1 METTPTNAPPGY
13 SADRAAVLNRLKRIQ
28 GQAGGLTRMV
38 AEERSCIDVLTQI
51 AAVRSALDGVSL
63 GLIDSHVRNCVAK
76 GDPAFVD
83 ERADELAGVFASR
96 SRPRYGAERA
106 LLVSRLRRVE
116 ADVARLRRM
125 VEDDR
130 YCIDVIEQINVAKRA
145 LDGVA
150 VGLVD
155 GHIRT
160 CMGSPEQAEREA
172 QAGELMAVVGRLVK
186 TS

>member
-1 METTPTNAPPGY
+1 METRPTDAAPGY
-13 SADRAAVLNRLKRIQ
+13 SADRVAVLNRLRRIH
-28 GQAGGLTRMV
+28 GQVGGLTRMV

-63 GLIDSHVRNCVAK
+63 GLLDSHVRNCVAH
-76 GDPAFVD
+76 GDPAFLD
-83 ERADELAGVFASR
+83 ERADELAGVFAGR
-96 SRPRYGAERA
+96 SRPRFGAERT

-116 ADVARLRRM
+116 AQVARLLGM
-125 VEDDR
+125 VEEDR
-130 YCIDVIEQINVAKRA
+130 YCIDVIEQINVAKRT

-160 CMGSPEQAEREA
+160 CMSSPEQAEREA
-172 QAGELMAVVGRLVK
+172 RAGELMAVVSRLVK

>member
-96 SRPRYGAERA
+96 EPPS
-106 LLVSRLRRVE
+106 LRRG
-116 ADVARLRRM
+116 ASAARVAAPTRRGAM
-125 VEDDR
+125 SPA
-130 YCIDVIEQINVAKRA
+130 CAA
-145 LDGVA
+145 WS
-150 VGLVD
+150 
-155 GHIRT
+155 RT
-160 CMGSPEQAEREA
+160 IATAS
-172 QAGELMAVVGRLVK
+172 
-186 TS
+186 T

>member
-1 METTPTNAPPGY
+1 MDAASAGTASGY
-13 SADRAAVLNRLKRIQ
+13 SADRAAVLNRLRRIQ

-38 AEERSCIDVLTQI
+38 ADERSCIDVLTQI

-63 GLIDSHVRNCVAK
+63 GLLDSHVRNCVAR
-76 GDPAFVD
+76 GDPAFLD
-83 ERADELAGVFASR
+83 ERADELAGVFAGR
-96 SRPRYGAERA
+96 SRPRYGAERTM
-106 LLVSRLRRVE
+106 LVARLRRVE
-116 ADVARLRRM
+116 ADVARLLRM
-125 VEDDR
+125 VEADR
-130 YCIDVIEQINVAKRA
+130 YCIDVIEQINGTKRT

-150 VGLVD
+150 VALVD

-160 CMGSPEQAEREA
+160 CMSSPEQTEREA